1 MEKREE
7 MIVEALSQI
16 ISLSLG
22 FDQTRYGKEMK
33 YRAVFV
39 DKRNICYSVILFHL
53 LSSAPSL
60 LVMRLV
66 NRSFFVVSE
75 REMIRT

>member
-1 MEKREE
+1 MEMREE
-7 MIVEALSQI
+7 MIVEGLSQI

-33 YRAVFV
+33 YRAEFV
-39 DKRNICYSVILFHL
+39 DKRNICYSVIILFHL

-60 LVMRLV
+60 LVIRLV

-75 REMIRT
+75 RND